1 MLFGNLTAWDLT
13 TRRDRRYSRSPLCKA
28 RLEAPGVEAPDPE
41 ALALPRVSRP
51 EIGKEVSPYVSSVTL
66 CSLCSL
72 CMYARMYVLVGPS
85 VKARW
90 LNSIASCSSGAGA
103 SGRHL
108 PQPSGP
114 YSVPWGRLLARR
126 VLAAAQKTKKLMLR

>member
-1 MLFGNLTAWDLT
+1 MNTALALVGRRRWRWRQQLTTLFGNLT
-13 TRRDRRYSRSPLCKA
+13 
-28 RLEAPGVEAPDPE
+28 APGVEAPDPE

-51 EIGKEVSPYVSSVTL
+51 EIGKEVSPYVSIVT
-66 CSLCSL
+66 LCSL
-72 CMYARMYVLVGPS
+72 CMYACMYVLVGPS
-85 VKARW
+85 VKARS

-114 YSVPWGRLLARR
+114 YSAPWGRLLARR